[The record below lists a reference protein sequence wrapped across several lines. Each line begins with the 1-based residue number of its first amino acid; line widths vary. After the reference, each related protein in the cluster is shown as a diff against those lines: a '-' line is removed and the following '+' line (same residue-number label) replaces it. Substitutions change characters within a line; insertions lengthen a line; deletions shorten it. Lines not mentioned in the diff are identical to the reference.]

1 VKRKT
6 RRRTI
11 QIRKALLSEVVP
23 IHRLVNEFAGGDLML
38 PLSVGD
44 VTDRLRDF
52 WVALDGD
59 ELIGSVALHVTWGK
73 LVEIRSLAVR
83 KDRQERGLGGRLVK
97 AALKDAREMGADEI
111 FTLTYVP
118 GYFKRFGFKLCD
130 RSELPHK
137 VWVDCVKC
145 PKFPDCG
152 ETAMRLNLISP
163 GKRLSGIAAG
173 AAKK

>member
-1 VKRKT
+1 MKKTT
-6 RRRTI
+6 RRRTLH
-11 QIRKALLSEVVP
+11 IRKALLSEVVP

-38 PLSVGD
+38 ALSVGD

-52 WVALDGD
+52 WVACEGN
-59 ELIGSVALHVTWGK
+59 ELIGSVALHVTWNK

-83 KDRQERGLGGRLVK
+83 KDHQKRGLGKRLVK
-97 AALKDAREMGADEI
+97 AALKEAKELGAEEV

-118 GYFKRFGFKLCD
+118 GYFKRFGFRTCD
-130 RSELPHK
+130 RNELPHK

-152 ETAMRLNLISP
+152 ETAMRLNLVPP
-163 GKRLSGIAAG
+163 GRTTSTVAAG
-173 AAKK
+173 AAKP

>member
-1 VKRKT
+1 
-6 RRRTI
+6 
-11 QIRKALLSEVVP
+11 
-23 IHRLVNEFAGGDLML
+23 ML

-59 ELIGSVALHVTWGK
+59 ELIGSVALHVTWNR

-83 KDRQERGLGGRLVK
+83 KDRQKRGLGGRLVK
-97 AALKDAREMGADEI
+97 AALKEAKEMGAEEV
-111 FTLTYVP
+111 FTLTYAP
-118 GYFKRFGFKLCD
+118 GYFKRFGFRVCD
-130 RSELPHK
+130 RNDLPHK

-152 ETAMRLNLISP
+152 ETAMRLNLVPP
-163 GKRLSGIAAG
+163 GKRTTNVAAV
-173 AAKK
+173 AAKKK